1 VESRDIPLFTLLMM
15 EDILAT
21 LQAPPLGQIAD
32 IKSLQSVVL
41 GLGKLASQIN
51 NTRRSLFLH

>member
-1 VESRDIPLFTLLMM
+1 MM